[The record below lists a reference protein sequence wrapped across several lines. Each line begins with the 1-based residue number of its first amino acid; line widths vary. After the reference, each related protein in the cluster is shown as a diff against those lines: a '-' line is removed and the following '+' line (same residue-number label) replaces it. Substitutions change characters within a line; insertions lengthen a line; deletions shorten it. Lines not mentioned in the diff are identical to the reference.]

1 MLQHINTCVKC
12 MPGLGGQV
20 GHAISLADGFIYL
33 QKKGVNENYKC
44 EISNYIIKNS
54 FGELYPANNS

>member
-1 MLQHINTCVKC
+1 

-33 QKKGVNENYKC
+33 QKKGINENYKC
-44 EISNYIIKNS
+44 EISSYIIKNS